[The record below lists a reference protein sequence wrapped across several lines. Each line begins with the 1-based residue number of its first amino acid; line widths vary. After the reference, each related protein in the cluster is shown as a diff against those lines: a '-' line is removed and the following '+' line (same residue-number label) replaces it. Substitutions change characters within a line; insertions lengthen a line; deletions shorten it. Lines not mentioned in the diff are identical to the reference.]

1 MGAATGAMLP
11 FRSSLSLAA
20 AALVFVLPVVGAM
33 LLGGARVGLIGVVL
47 GFRRARRR
55 VHPAVW
61 DLGGRQRAEL
71 AGAQSLTSRSS
82 CWSQSSYRGC
92 SNSEPTRRGAQ
103 PTRGGS
109 WSCRSCSSQTNRSVR
124 CSPSSPRA
132 SGVPSVSRPLPS
144 CCLQPGPATSRSSR
158 PTAPSSGASHWTA
171 SCLSRVPLRRSPAAS
186 SPARCCDKYR

>member
-1 MGAATGAMLP
+1 MGAATGAMFP

-47 GFRRARRR
+47 GFVVLDVAFIQPYGTLAVGSGQNWLALIAYVAVVLLVAIVVSRLQQLRTDSARRAADSRR
-55 VHPAVW
+55 
-61 DLGGRQRAEL
+61 LLEL
-71 AGAQSLTSRSS
+71 
-82 CWSQSSYRGC
+82 
-92 SNSEPTRRGAQ
+92 SELLVADKP
-103 PTRGGS
+103 
-109 WSCRSCSSQTNRSVR
+109 VLR

-171 SCLSRVPLRRSPAAS
+171 SCLSQVPPRRSPAAS